1 MPCGLT
7 AASPAASPAAVVT
20 LVVALGSPSSAKMS
34 SAVSVPV
41 ALGTTAELFA
51 VAPTPIPGVVVP
63 TANKSVLNGVIT
75 VFTAGAGAVAVT
87 LGIFAYFAGTLTPE
101 EAEACPCIGPITAV
115 VLAAGFTVSD
125 PAGATGCGNKALLLW
140 ATAWFAVAA

>member
-1 MPCGLT
+1 M
-7 AASPAASPAAVVT
+7 
-20 LVVALGSPSSAKMS
+20 
-34 SAVSVPV
+34 
-41 ALGTTAELFA
+41 
-51 VAPTPIPGVVVP
+51 
-63 TANKSVLNGVIT
+63 LNGVIT

-125 PAGATGCGNKALLLW
+125 PAGATGGGSRAC
-140 ATAWFAVAA
+140 VPCAAA